1 MIKKILFIATTIAL
15 ASLSA
20 QAQEVVYEC
29 NFETNEQ
36 LVGMQIADMDGDG
49 DNWEVW
55 NGASEISHTGEGVAM
70 SYSYVNSDGPRD
82 PDNWLILPPVTLGQN
97 AKLHF
102 YVRGLDANWAME
114 HYGVFIAETAEGATF
129 DPEDYT
135 SIYDAFSSAEYGDG
149 IELDLA
155 EYEGKTVSIAFR
167 HYNITIP
174 MFALLLD
181 DITITDDVIS
191 GINDV
196 KALND
201 DGAWYDLQ
209 GHRYG
214 ERPTTAGL
222 YIHNGKKIIIK

>member
-129 DPEDYT
+129 DP
-135 SIYDAFSSAEYGDG
+135 
-149 IELDLA
+149 A
-155 EYEGKTVSIAFR
+155 EYEGQTVSIAFR

-181 DITITDDVIS
+181 DITITEEVIS
-191 GINDV
+191 GIKNIN
-196 KALND
+196 A
-201 DGAWYDLQ
+201 DGAADNAWYDLQ
-209 GHRYG
+209 GHRYS
-214 ERPTTAGL
+214 ERPSTAGL